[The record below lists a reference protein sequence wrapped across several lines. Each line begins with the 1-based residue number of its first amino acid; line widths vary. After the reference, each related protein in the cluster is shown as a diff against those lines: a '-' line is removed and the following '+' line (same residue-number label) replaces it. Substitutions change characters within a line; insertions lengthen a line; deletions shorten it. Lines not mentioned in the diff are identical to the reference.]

1 MPSDYWY
8 HSTAFRSWHG
18 FPLQNIAV
26 GSESGIATL
35 HCIWASGRIA
45 WCFHK
50 LHAKCRRVRA
60 DISRWALGSMFREA
74 DDGDIRA
81 AAQEEP
87 EFQEEESESV
97 GNNSGSYRSIVS

>member
-1 MPSDYWY
+1 
-8 HSTAFRSWHG
+8 
-18 FPLQNIAV
+18 
-26 GSESGIATL
+26 
-35 HCIWASGRIA
+35 
-45 WCFHK
+45 
-50 LHAKCRRVRA
+50 
-60 DISRWALGSMFREA
+60 MFREA